1 MNYKLRET
9 DDLEFPKYTPEM
21 YLDMTLGER
30 KINDRLRNTNTGGL
44 TNDQLISVVRGTIA
58 NEKALR
64 RIEEIN
70 ESKKSGFRFSWEQLL
85 GSKLVNKADV

>member
-58 NEKALR
+58 NEQALR
-64 RIEEIN
+64 RIEEIK
-70 ESKKSGFRFSWEQLL
+70 ESKKHGISISWDELL
-85 GSKLVNKADV
+85 RTKLVSKSL